1 MSIMAKIRVKN
12 DFVYLD
18 NRLPTYAHHGDAAM
32 DLRADIEGPILLP
45 PTGRVMVPTG
55 LYVALTEDHSADYRY
70 ALLVLP
76 RSGLAINY
84 GVTVLNTPG
93 LIDETYRGEIRVIL
107 VNHGSNDYTI
117 EPGARIAQAMLVK
130 VEHIEWEVVDQ
141 LADSTRGTGGFGS
154 TGVS

>member
-1 MSIMAKIRVKN
+1 MAKIKVRTN
-12 DFVYLD
+12 FIYLD

-32 DLRADIEGPILLP
+32 DLRADIESPMLLP
-45 PTGRVMVPTG
+45 PGGRAFLATG
-55 LYVALTEDHSADYRY
+55 LYVALAESPADSWRY

-76 RSGLAINY
+76 RSGLALNH

-107 VNHGSNDYTI
+107 VNHGSKDYVI

-141 LADSTRGTGGFGS
+141 LPDSTRGEGGFGS
-154 TGVS
+154 TGVT